1 MSMKLAPSLLAADFT
16 RLAEEVNAVEKAGA
30 DYLHLDVMD
39 GHLVPNISFGVPV
52 ISSLRKKSNMV
63 FDAHLMISEPLK
75 YVEAFAKAGADIIT
89 IHVECDSDIGETLDK
104 IHALGK
110 KAGLA
115 LNPDAD
121 LSRAVP
127 YFDKIDML
135 LIMSVYAGF
144 SGQSYIDDVNDK
156 IKEARKL
163 LGPDF
168 DIQVDGGVYLHNV
181 SVPMDAGANV
191 IVAGS
196 AIFGSENPAQAVQ
209 GFKEA
214 FALKG
219 TSL

>member
-1 MSMKLAPSLLAADFT
+1 M
-16 RLAEEVNAVEKAGA
+16 
-30 DYLHLDVMD
+30 
-39 GHLVPNISFGVPV
+39 
-52 ISSLRKKSNMV
+52 
-63 FDAHLMISEPLK
+63 
-75 YVEAFAKAGADIIT
+75 EAFAKAGADIIT

-104 IHALGK
+104 IHSLGK

-135 LIMSVYAGF
+135 LLMTVYAGF
-144 SGQSYIDDVNDK
+144 GGQSYIEDVNEK

-163 LGPDF
+163 LGPDV

-181 SVPMDAGANV
+181 TVPMAAGANV
-191 IVAGS
+191 FVAGS
-196 AIFGSENPAQAVQ
+196 AVFGSENPAQTVRD
-209 GFKEA
+209 FKEA

-219 TSL
+219 TTV

>member
-1 MSMKLAPSLLAADFT
+1 MNIKLAPSLLAADFS
-16 RLAEEVNAVEKAGA
+16 RLGEEVKNIEEAGA

-39 GHLVPNISFGVPV
+39 GHLVPNLSFGGPV
-52 ISSLRKKSNMV
+52 LQSLRAHSKLV
-63 FDAHLMISEPLK
+63 FDAHLMISEPHK

-89 IHVECDSDIGETLDK
+89 IHVECESPIGETLDK

-144 SGQSYIDDVNDK
+144 GGQSYIDDVNAK
-156 IKEARKL
+156 ISEARKL

-168 DIQVDGGVYLHNV
+168 DIQVDGGVYLHNLH
-181 SVPMDAGANV
+181 VPVNAGANV

-196 AIFGSENPAQAVQ
+196 AVFGSDDPAQAVRD
-209 GFKEA
+209 FKA
-214 FALKG
+214 
-219 TSL
+219 

>member
-1 MSMKLAPSLLAADFT
+1 MNIKLAPSLLAADFSK
-16 RLAEEVNAVEKAGA
+16 LGEEVRNIEEAGA

-39 GHLVPNISFGVPV
+39 GHLVPNLSFGGPV
-52 ISSLRKKSNMV
+52 LQSLRAQSKMV
-63 FDAHLMISEPLK
+63 FDAHLMISEPHK
-75 YVEAFAKAGADIIT
+75 YVESFAKAGADIIT

-121 LSRAVP
+121 LSRAEP

-144 SGQSYIDDVNDK
+144 GGQSYINDVNDK
-156 IKEARKL
+156 IRKARKL

-168 DIQVDGGVYLHNV
+168 DIQVDGGVYLHNLH
-181 SVPMDAGANV
+181 VPVEAGANV

-196 AIFGSENPAQAVQ
+196 AVFGSEDPAQAVRD
-209 GFKEA
+209 FK
-214 FALKG
+214 AL
-219 TSL
+219 

>member
-1 MSMKLAPSLLAADFT
+1 MSIKLAPSLLAADFS
-16 RLAEEVNAVEKAGA
+16 RLGEEVKNIEQAGA

-39 GHLVPNISFGVPV
+39 GHLVPNLSFAQPV
-52 ISSLRKKSNMV
+52 LSSLRKHSNLV
-63 FDAHLMISEPLK
+63 FDAHLMITEPHK
-75 YVEAFAKAGADIIT
+75 YVESFAKAGADIIT
-89 IHVECDSDIGETLDK
+89 IHVECDSPIGETLDK

-144 SGQSYIDDVNDK
+144 GGQSYIDDVNAK
-156 IKEARKL
+156 ISEARKL

-168 DIQVDGGVYLHNV
+168 DIQVDGGVYLHNLH
-181 SVPMDAGANV
+181 VPVGAGANV

-196 AIFGSENPAQAVQ
+196 AVFGSEDPAQAVRD
-209 GFKEA
+209 FKA
-214 FALKG
+214 AQ
-219 TSL
+219 

>member
-16 RLAEEVNAVEKAGA
+16 RLGEEVAIIEKAGA

-144 SGQSYIDDVNDK
+144 GGQSYIEDVNDK
-156 IKEARKL
+156 IREARKL

-181 SVPMDAGANV
+181 DVPMSAGANV

-196 AIFGSENPAQAVQ
+196 AVFGSEDSCEAVK
-209 GFKEA
+209 GFKA
-214 FALKG
+214 SFAQKV
-219 TSL
+219 TSV